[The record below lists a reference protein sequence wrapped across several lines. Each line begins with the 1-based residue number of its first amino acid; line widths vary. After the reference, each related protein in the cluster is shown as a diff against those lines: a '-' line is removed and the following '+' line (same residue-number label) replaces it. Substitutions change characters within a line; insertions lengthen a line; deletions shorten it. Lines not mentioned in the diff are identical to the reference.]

1 MDSDGD
7 EILTIQELSDYLKVP
22 VSTLYKLVR
31 EGSIPSFKVGKHW
44 RFHKDAIDRW
54 SREGSQ
60 SERVGERRTV
70 AERSLKRGTEL
81 FAEYT

>member
-1 MDSDGD
+1 MDGNAD

-44 RFHKDAIDRW
+44 RFHKDAIDKW
-54 SREGSQ
+54 IASGVGSK
-60 SERVGERRTV
+60 SEQHGASED
-70 AERSLKRGTEL
+70 SS
-81 FAEYT
+81 